1 MYENISKI
9 VQYKN
14 TITRKYI
21 SISDNEID
29 PLPKEKYWISK
40 KYVMESEPLNENLDW
55 GESEDVEWSKRVL
68 PKYVYMMNKNSKV
81 KLLKDKRL
89 SAEYV

>member
-40 KYVMESEPLNENLDW
+40 KYDGQLWFYCKSENSSKIINTIERDISDIVIDIKNELT
-55 GESEDVEWSKRVL
+55 
-68 PKYVYMMNKNSKV
+68 KN
-81 KLLKDKRL
+81 
-89 SAEYV
+89 

>member
-21 SISDNEID
+21 LFSANEID
-29 PLPKEKYWISK
+29 SLPKEKYWVSK
-40 KYVMESEPLNENLDW
+40 KYDGQLWFYYKSENASKIINTSERDISDIVVDIKNELD
-55 GESEDVEWSKRVL
+55 K
-68 PKYVYMMNKNSKV
+68 KFKK
-81 KLLKDKRL
+81 
-89 SAEYV
+89 